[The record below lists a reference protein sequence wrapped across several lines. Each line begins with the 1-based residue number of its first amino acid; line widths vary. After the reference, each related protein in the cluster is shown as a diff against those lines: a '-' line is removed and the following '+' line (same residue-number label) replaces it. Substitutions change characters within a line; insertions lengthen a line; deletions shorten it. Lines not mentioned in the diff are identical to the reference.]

1 MDLTEEALFGDES
14 SPAQPAAD
22 AAAPVGSDGANAGAG
37 HAEANA
43 TASSGHANGAE
54 STEIV
59 TEADLFGEDSDQD
72 QAAAPPLERPRD
84 AKASPQIG
92 SSSTMHVAH
101 YRLF

>member
-1 MDLTEEALFGDES
+1 MDLTEQALFGDEP

-22 AAAPVGSDGANAGAG
+22 ADGANAGAG

-43 TASSGHANGAE
+43 TASSGHANGVE